1 MSRTR
6 MSGAARATVVLVLAV
21 GLAACAAPAAAP
33 APGPQQAAPAAA
45 SAAKP
50 AAPAEAPAAVKPAVE
65 KPAAPAQ
72 APKPAPSKEFQPNV
86 RFIRVASGSGGS
98 WPPTGAK
105 LAELIN
111 KHVPGVQANAVPGSL
126 SQHMV
131 GLQNKQYEIALT
143 YGDVAYD
150 AFTGARKPY
159 EKPHDLVRHM
169 ASLHPGAFS
178 IIARADSPFKT
189 IEDLAKYPIRTAVLE
204 RSGGIQYDGGK
215 IVLRALGLDIDKLGD
230 KGGVLNVGV
239 NYANQVQ
246 AMQDG
251 HVNVLFFH
259 GPVPYPTIVQIEQ
272 TTPIRFLHLTDP
284 IIAELKKGLKGYPE
298 VVVAKGTYKYLDQD
312 YKTVGT
318 TAQFAARADL
328 SDELVYRITAA
339 WWDNVADARTVGA
352 WGKDF
357 VLENALAGVTIPV
370 HPGAARYY
378 AEKGVKPKD

>member
-1 MSRTR
+1 MVRLHYT
-6 MSGAARATVVLVLAV
+6 AATAMALAIAWAI
-21 GLAACAAPAAAP
+21 GGCSAPPPQQSAPAAAP
-33 APGPQQAAPAAA
+33 APAQKPAQPAAPAPAAA
-45 SAAKP
+45 APAKP
-50 AAPAEAPAAVKPAVE
+50 AAE
-65 KPAAPAQ
+65 KPAAAAQPA
-72 APKPAPSKEFQPNV
+72 KPAASKDFQPNV
-86 RFIRVASGSGGS
+86 RFIRIGSGSGGS
-98 WPPTGAK
+98 WPPTAAK

-111 KHVPGVQANAVPGSL
+111 KNVPGVQANAVPGSL

-131 GLQNKQYEIALT
+131 GLQNKQYEVALT

-150 AFTGARKPY
+150 AFAGVRKPY
-159 EKPHDLVRHM
+159 EKPHDVVRHV

-189 IEDLAKYPIRTAVLE
+189 VEDLAKHPIRTAVLE
-204 RSGGIQYDGGK
+204 RLGGIQYDGGK
-215 IVLRALGLDIDKLGD
+215 IVLRSLGLDIDKLGD

-259 GPVPYPTIVQIEQ
+259 GPVPYPTIVQVEQ
-272 TTPIRFLHLTDP
+272 TTPVRFLHLTDP

-298 VVVAKGTYKYLDQD
+298 VIVPKGTYKYLDND
-312 YKTVGT
+312 YRTVGT

-378 AEKGVKPKD
+378 AEKGVKARD